1 MNVLKSADEPAIT
14 VPPKLASCALILG
27 SASPALISRFS
38 LSMIGAGVLRGAA
51 RPFHVLAS
59 EPGTISPTVGTSG
72 RISDRVAVLTASACS
87 LPVLTYSIEDGI
99 GSNVT
104 CTRPP
109 IRSASAGG
117 TPRYDTCTRSTPA
130 MILNSSP
137 QTCWIDPGPA
147 DAMLISPGCALA

>member
-1 MNVLKSADEPAIT
+1 MTAAD
-14 VPPKLASCALILG
+14 LFHYQRGRDCCGYFFFS
-27 SASPALISRFS
+27 SRRRHTRWPRDWS
-38 LSMIGAGVLRGAA
+38 SDVCSSDL
-51 RPFHVLAS
+51 
-59 EPGTISPTVGTSG
+59 VGTSG
-72 RISDRVAVLTASACS
+72 RSSERVAVLTASARS
-87 LPVLTYSIEDGI
+87 LPVLTYSIEDGS

-109 IRSASAGG
+109 MRSASAGG

-147 DAMLISPGCALA
+147 DAMLISPGWALA